1 MDSLLKDISFYKA
14 TDMSKVSLIIGS
26 ESDRELGEKA
36 ESILKEFCVE
46 YEFEVFSAHRN
57 PKALQ
62 EYINSSDASVF
73 IAIAGLS
80 AALPGFI
87 AAHTLKPVIGVPK
100 DVKLGGL
107 DSLLSIVQMP
117 TGVPVACVGI
127 DNARNAAFL
136 ALEILSLINQDLL
149 DKLKMYKQ
157 NRASRISSQH
167 V

>member
-1 MDSLLKDISFYKA
+1 MA
-14 TDMSKVSLIIGS
+14 RVSLIIGS
-26 ESDRELGEKA
+26 ESDRELGDKA
-36 ESILKEFCVE
+36 EAILKDFGVDHD
-46 YEFEVFSAHRN
+46 FEVFSAHRN
-57 PKALQ
+57 PQALKDFV
-62 EYINSSDASVF
+62 EASDSEVF

-127 DNARNAAFL
+127 DNARNAALLAIEIL
-136 ALEILSLINQDLL
+136 ALADEGLKE
-149 DKLKMYKQ
+149 KLGEYRRK
-157 NRASRISSQH
+157 STSSN
-167 V
+167 